1 MKFLS
6 LDIETTGLD
15 RDLDQVI
22 EFGAI
27 IEDTNN
33 QLSFEEI
40 PKFHAII
47 KHERYS
53 GSEFAINMNQRI
65 FKILAD
71 RVLIRN
77 EEEKIQYDL
86 KHNICS
92 VHELARDF
100 YNWAYRELKTGVGY
114 NEPIVATV
122 AGKNYSGFDGQ
133 FLSRIPEWNDL
144 FRFKHRALDPAVLY
158 WNPTLDTELPSL
170 DECLKRA
177 GIDDFVSHNAV
188 EDAMQIIKVLR
199 KKY

>member
-47 KHERYS
+47 KHKRYS
-53 GSEFAINMNQRI
+53 GSAFAINMNQRI

-77 EEEKIQYDL
+77 EEEKNQYDL

-100 YNWAYRELKTGVGY
+100 YNWVYHELKTGVGY
-114 NEPIVATV
+114 NESIVATV
-122 AGKNYSGFDGQ
+122 AGKNYNGFDGQ

-144 FRFKHRALDPAVLY
+144 FRFKHRVLDPATLY
-158 WNPTLDTELPSL
+158 WNPALDTELPSL

-177 GIDDFVSHNAV
+177 GIDEFVSHNAV
-188 EDAMQIIKVLR
+188 EDAWQVIRVLR
-199 KKY
+199 EMY